1 MDKVATLAPAPSR
14 RPKSNMDTFLTIA
27 SKRDLRSY
35 APDPVPPEALERVL
49 EAGRVSSN
57 AKNLQ
62 ERRFVVLSAAARERA
77 ATFVTRASNLE
88 RAVAAVAIVT
98 RGGRWA
104 AFDAGRCAQNMML
117 AAWNEGV
124 GSCPNA
130 IADPEAC
137 AELFSLEEAEEVAVL
152 LSFGFPPGRRDP
164 GSRPLEEWLA
174 GADRESVSSLV
185 TEV

>member
-1 MDKVATLAPAPSR
+1 
-14 RPKSNMDTFLTIA
+14 MDTFLTIA

-35 APDPVPPEALERVL
+35 APDRVPPEVLERVL
-49 EAGRVSSN
+49 EAGRLSGN

-62 ERRFVVLSAAARERA
+62 ERRFVVLSAAACERA
-77 ATFVTRASNLE
+77 ATFVTRPSNLE

-98 RGGRWA
+98 RPGRWA

-117 AAWNEGV
+117 AAWSEGV

-130 IADPEAC
+130 IADAEAS
-137 AELFSLEEAEEVAVL
+137 AELFFLDQGEEVAIL
-152 LSFGFPPGRRDP
+152 LSFGFPPGRHDP

-174 GADRESVSSLV
+174 GADREPTSSLV